1 MSLHSIT
8 EFEQRDRIAE
18 FRIIE
23 TMGIADWIILGFLA
37 FSVTAAALEGFFYE
51 AFKLAGLV
59 VGYLLAAWQ
68 YHRLADWF
76 APHLKSPWLGE
87 IAGFLI
93 IFFAVLIVAGV
104 AGGIARW
111 AMKKAGLSTIDRVLG
126 AVLGLL
132 RGTLVVAIVLT
143 AMAAFAPAVK
153 WLEGSE
159 LAPYFLVGGRAA
171 IWLAPSDL
179 RHRFYQGLDYM
190 RQHSATDRGQ
200 TQVSGSAK

>member
-1 MSLHSIT
+1 MS
-8 EFEQRDRIAE
+8 
-18 FRIIE
+18 
-23 TMGIADWIILGFLA
+23 IADWIIIAFLV
-37 FSVTAAALEGFFYE
+37 FSVTGAAIQGFFHE

-93 IFFAVLIVAGV
+93 IFFAVLIVAGF
-104 AGGIARW
+104 AGRIARW
-111 AMKKAGLSTIDRVLG
+111 AMKKAGLSSIDRILG

-132 RGTLVVAIVLT
+132 KSVLVVAIVLT
-143 AMAAFAPAVK
+143 ATTAFAPSAK
-153 WLEGSE
+153 WLAGSQ

-171 IWLAPSDL
+171 IWVAPPEL
-179 RHRFYQGLDYM
+179 RHRFDQGLDYL
-190 RQHSATDRGQ
+190 RQAHSTDK
-200 TQVSGSAK
+200 TQPQSPGPSK